1 MMRHLLLGLAL
12 LCMSLVARGEECT
25 ASDCPSEQANMLVQR
40 TKAASHDLRAGSK
53 KQTKKAQVSHSGT
66 LKMLLTEMEDF
77 IDKKGKSGIDG
88 DEIAHIHG
96 IKALIDETILPAILD
111 QVEEHRTEL
120 AGLMDV
126 IRDCEAHA
134 VGVVNSTMVKEEDV
148 DNLMTVTRSCVT
160 REDILKSKATEA
172 CETVN
177 KSRLV
182 IYLPT
187 EEDFPPPNVPDEEMI
202 KYLHLMDDFYC
213 GKYEVFE
220 DEVTTCETLWDN
232 WTITHQECLYAEKE
246 FEEVSC
252 KWKTHLDKSCEY
264 FDTCWTEAVKAYNQR
279 KKEILDLQYSEIDE
293 YEGATKIQCLWKA
306 WIYEELPCTVN
317 ETQIRICHEYPP
329 NYTNITIEFPPPPP
343 PPSCS
348 TASVELEIC
357 SDDWVNINYGA
368 LGISQEIMN
377 ELRAN
382 CVPCPSY
389 SWTSA
394 PVVTQHVHMFNA
406 MHSSGNAYMKTSG
419 KSDKCDAYV
428 ETDDPNV
435 QSVLFT
441 ADSFSKFVLSI
452 GTNTT
457 TVALDLEN
465 GAATVDDGTD
475 GLAIYSLEDGE
486 APSQFGI
493 TISAGTAIF
502 TKDGVMFHEQ
512 PDLPEDFVSGFG
524 KLQICGTP
532 GTPALVDFTLT
543 E

>member
-1 MMRHLLLGLAL
+1 MACRTFIAVVLL
-12 LCMSLVARGEECT
+12 CT
-25 ASDCPSEQANMLVQR
+25 ASFAWSEAVCSASECATEQASMLVQR
-40 TKAASHDLRAGSK
+40 AKAPSHSLKADHK
-53 KQTKKAQVSHSGT
+53 KQKAHVNHAGT

-77 IDKKGKSGIDG
+77 IDKKGKQGIDG

-120 AGLMDV
+120 AALMDV
-126 IRDCEAHA
+126 ITACEAHA

-172 CETVN
+172 CTTVN

-182 IYLPT
+182 IYLPG

-202 KYLHLMDDFYC
+202 KYLHIMDDFYC
-213 GKYEVFE
+213 GRYEVFE
-220 DEVTTCETLWDN
+220 DEIRDCKTLWDN
-232 WTITHQECLYAEKE
+232 YTITHQECLYAEKE

-357 SDDWVNINYGA
+357 SDDWVTINYGA

-394 PVVTQHVHMFNA
+394 PVVTRHVHMFNA
-406 MHSSGNAYMKTSG
+406 LHASGNAYIKTAG
-419 KSDKCDAYV
+419 SDKCDAYV

-435 QSVLFT
+435 QSLLFT
-441 ADSFSKFVLSI
+441 PGGLSEKYVLSI

-457 TVALDLEN
+457 SVALELESSMV
-465 GAATVDDGTD
+465 TVGDVTIMYHDGDT
-475 GLAIYSLEDGE
+475 L
-486 APSQFGI
+486 GI
-493 TISAGTAIF
+493 TISAGRALF
-502 TKDGVMFHEQ
+502 TKNGEQFSEQ

-524 KLQICGTP
+524 KVQMCGNP
-532 GTPALVDFTLT
+532 GTSVLVDFTLT
-543 E
+543 ES